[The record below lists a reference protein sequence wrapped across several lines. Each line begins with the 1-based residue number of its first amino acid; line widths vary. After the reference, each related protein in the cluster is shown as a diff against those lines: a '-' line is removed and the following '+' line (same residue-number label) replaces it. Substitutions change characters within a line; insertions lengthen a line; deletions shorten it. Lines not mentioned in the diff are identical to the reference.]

1 MSVFRTVLRLLACL
15 VLLGPCAPA
24 RADTAITLWKSF
36 NGAVNFTG
44 TQATLRTSSNN
55 VNACSVASST
65 SNRSG
70 VLSLPTGA
78 TVLSAQL
85 YWAGSGSADNTVT
98 FQGNSVTATRKYSS
112 ATVGN
117 GMNYFGGAADVTD
130 IVKNKGAGT
139 YTFSGLTVASG
150 NPWCASQAVLGGFS
164 LLVVY
169 SHPNEAER
177 VLNLYEGFRF
187 FQNGEITFT
196 ATNFRWPRP
205 WWPTREKA
213 RVGHITW
220 EGDSTLS
227 QGGENLI
234 FEGNEL
240 TDDMNPS
247 GNQFNSRSNI
257 NRDYNSYGIDFDAYD
272 TEVVQWIFFDPSV
285 TTTYRTGQDLVL
297 LNAEILVVPTLP
309 VSDLSIAMTRG
320 GATSV
325 GGKATYTLVVSNNGP
340 YTEAGPITVTNTLP
354 AGMSFISASGVNWT
368 CTNSGQVV
376 TCTYK
381 PSMAPNTTAAPLVI
395 TAAVNQSGSMTN
407 NATVAGTADNN
418 SANNSVSNTFTA
430 TGSATATPGYVFTSV
445 PCAPGKT
452 VDSADCPLYNGP
464 MIGGGS
470 AKIYVTAVNG
480 TTTMTLNATQQTA
493 VPMQFSLSCEDPAS
507 GKVGA
512 GDSIAPGYAG
522 VALKRCTPNGAA
534 PAAGADAWS
543 GTVNMVFAANSASA
557 AVTAGQSNFGY
568 PDVGTV
574 QLNLLANGRV
584 ASSNSFTAR
593 PLRLAF
599 RSITNASGG
608 LNPGA
613 TTPDGTGFARAGENF
628 SVDVGALL
636 FDGQTFAPNFGNE
649 RTTPTVSFMHAAA
662 ADETAPM
669 NVAGELTSSPNQVAK
684 NGAIGATLQ
693 YSEVGAVN
701 IVPSLADYQ
710 ATGLAVGG
718 RREVVGRFYPAYYTT
733 TVTAPSQC
741 QMPMGC
747 ESAPAAVS
755 GAAYSGQSFDVEVKA
770 YNLAGDKLEN
780 YVGTW
785 RKPVTLGAVT
795 APGQGATAR
804 ALIGG
809 ELGSDAGIARLAGAP
824 NFTLEVPF
832 DVSRPANTAWSAPLP
847 IYLRATSPETVA
859 VPKTAASSNGVK
871 AVSISSLRDDPAQSA
886 EDGVMIVNGRMN
898 VGSAQGSNIRRTPLR
913 LQVQYWSGAAW
924 VNHADIPNQ
933 AYTAA
938 ASYTSCWRDLRAGSA
953 NPTAG
958 DTGLQNCNAALLN
971 SPTATQ
977 NVALTAGAGIYL
989 LNAPGAGRAGSVWV
1003 QPTGHPWLP
1012 ATRGRVNF
1020 GTTRSPLIYLREVY

>member
-1 MSVFRTVLRLLACL
+1 MSASRTVLRLLACL
-15 VLLGPCAPA
+15 AVLLALCAPA
-24 RADTAITLWKSF
+24 RADTAISLWKSF

-44 TQATLRTSSNN
+44 TQVTLRTNSNN
-55 VNACSVASST
+55 VNACSVASPNT
-65 SNRSG
+65 NRNA

-98 FQGNSVTATRKYSS
+98 FQGNPVTATRKYSS
-112 ATVGN
+112 TTVGN
-117 GMNYFGGAADVTD
+117 GMNYFGGAADVTET
-130 IVKNKGAGT
+130 VRNKGSGT

-196 ATNFRWPRP
+196 ATNFRWPTP

-257 NRDYNSYGIDFDAYD
+257 NRDYYSYGIDFDAYD
-272 TEVVQWIFFDPSV
+272 TEVVQWIFYEPSV

-320 GATSV
+320 GSMAV

-340 YTEAGPITVTNTLP
+340 YTEAGPITVTDTLP
-354 AGMSFISASGVNWT
+354 AGMSFVSASGVNWT
-368 CTNSGQVV
+368 CANSGQVV

-395 TAAVNQSGSMTN
+395 TASVNQTGSMTN
-407 NATVAGTADNN
+407 NASVAGTSDNN
-418 SANNSVSNTFTA
+418 SANNNASNTFTA

-445 PCAPGKT
+445 PCAPNKT

-464 MIGGGS
+464 MTGGAN

-480 TTTMTLNATQQTA
+480 TTTMALNTSQQTT

-512 GDSIAPGYAG
+512 SYAG
-522 VALKRCTPNGAA
+522 AALPVCTPNGAA
-534 PAAGADAWS
+534 PAAGTAGAWS
-543 GTVNMVFAANSASA
+543 SAVNMTFAANSASA

-568 PDVGTV
+568 PDVGNV

-584 ASSNSFTAR
+584 ASSNSFIAR
-593 PLRLAF
+593 PLQLAF
-599 RSITNASGG
+599 RSITNTLGG
-608 LNPGA
+608 ANPGV
-613 TTPDGTGFARAGENF
+613 TTPDGTGFAKAGENF
-628 SVDVGALL
+628 SVEVGALL
-636 FDGQTFAPNFGNE
+636 ADGVTFAPNFGNE
-649 RTTPTVSFMHAAA
+649 KTPPTVSFAHTAAA
-662 ADETAPM
+662 GASAPM
-669 NVAGELTSSPNQVAK
+669 SVAGQLTSSSQAAK
-684 NGAIGATLQ
+684 SGAIGATLQ
-693 YSEVGAVN
+693 YSEVGAIN
-701 IVPSLADYQ
+701 LAPSLADYL

-718 RREVVGRFYPAYYTT
+718 RREAVGRFYPAYYTT

-741 QMPMGC
+741 QTPMAC
-747 ESAPAAVS
+747 ESAPGAVS
-755 GAAYSGQSFDVEVKA
+755 GAAYSGQAFDVEVKA
-770 YNLAGDKLEN
+770 FNLAGDELKN
-780 YVGTW
+780 YAGTW
-785 RKPVTLGAVT
+785 RKPVTLSAVT
-795 APGQGATAR
+795 APGKDATAR

-809 ELGSDAGIARLAGAP
+809 ELGSDAGVARLTGSP

-832 DVSRPANTAWSAPLP
+832 DAGKPASTAWSAPTA

-859 VPKTAASSNGVK
+859 VPKTGTSSGVK
-871 AVSISSLRDDPAQSA
+871 TVAISSLRDDPTQSA
-886 EDGVMIVNGRMN
+886 EDGVMIVNGRLN
-898 VGSAQGSNIRRTPLR
+898 VGSAQGSNTRRTPLR
-913 LQVQYWSGAAW
+913 LQAQYWSGTAW
-924 VNHADIPNQ
+924 INHSDIPNQ
-933 AYTAA
+933 AFTAA
-938 ASYTSCWRDLRAGSA
+938 ANYTSCWRDLRAGTA
-953 NPTAG
+953 NPGAG

-971 SPTATQ
+971 NPSATQ
-977 NVALTAGAGIYL
+977 NVTLAGGAGIYL

-1020 GTTRSPLIYLREVY
+1020 GATRSALIYLREVY